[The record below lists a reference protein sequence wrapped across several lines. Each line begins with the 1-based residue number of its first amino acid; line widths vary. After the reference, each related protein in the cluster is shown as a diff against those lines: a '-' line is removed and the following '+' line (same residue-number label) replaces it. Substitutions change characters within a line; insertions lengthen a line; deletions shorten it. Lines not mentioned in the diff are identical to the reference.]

1 MKIALTIRRKRQK
14 GIATIVVLVMLG
26 VLAALVTVSH
36 TSVAQTR
43 RNLRNIETKHLEKYE
58 GNATRRKAQLPR

>member
-1 MKIALTIRRKRQK
+1 MKIALTIRRKRQE
-14 GIATIVVLVMLG
+14 GIATIAVLVMLG

-36 TSVAQTR
+36 TSVTQTR
-43 RNLRNIETKHLEKYE
+43 RNLRSIETKHLEKFE